1 MLFFRLTPH
10 ALSELRDESDHA
22 LRCAPGCRGLV
33 GRRVAPAHATPNIH
47 TVGFRRRDST
57 GLYASSASLPRFVPH
72 PAPLQRDSRH
82 PHSHPAL
89 PRLGGFVS
97 TGRDCPARVAPMSRR
112 EAQRPDGPGS
122 RARRAERQSSTA
134 RRAAYAG
141 LDRYSCSR
149 SPSSPAAARRCALG
163 APTLWLHSAPH
174 LRRESTAS
182 PGLTKFT
189 ARGEG
194 AQDSLTKSPQKACGA
209 PLATLGLFLSDWKK
223 REHACVAL
231 PINTYLLRENTRCSC
246 LVHFTVPVRGRLPSR

>member
-134 RRAAYAG
+134 RRALRWSRPVFLLTLTVVAG
-141 LDRYSCSR
+141 GC
-149 SPSSPAAARRCALG
+149 ATMGCALSEHH
-163 APTLWLHSAPH
+163 TLHSAPH
-174 LRRESTAS
+174 LRREFRPTNS
-182 PGLTKFT
+182 PREGSGLEKVHRKP
-189 ARGEG
+189 AVHR
-194 AQDSLTKSPQKACGA
+194 SLRWVC
-209 PLATLGLFLSDWKK
+209 F
-223 REHACVAL
+223 
-231 PINTYLLRENTRCSC
+231 
-246 LVHFTVPVRGRLPSR
+246 